1 MSSRAP
7 KFEARFGK
15 LFGHRFVG
23 SPSGRER
30 NVRQVPARPPYRQ
43 TGSRSAP
50 RIHRGRAGARIR
62 RRHPIDERLDIASAQ
77 VPFLDTRK
85 RKCAPISYHSAKR
98 VWREALV
105 GGITVDLIFRQAGF
119 VVVGVDVFTRHQTIA
134 SSMPSRSGNS
144 VWTRARRPLVVRSA
158 GIGTAVPHGIVATA
172 SPGGRRTNR
181 LRWPFGRDFF
191 PLLRAK
197 HQ

>member
-1 MSSRAP
+1 MDGLSN
-7 KFEARFGK
+7 F
-15 LFGHRFVG
+15 
-23 SPSGRER
+23 
-30 NVRQVPARPPYRQ
+30 PA
-43 TGSRSAP
+43 S
-50 RIHRGRAGARIR
+50 
-62 RRHPIDERLDIASAQ
+62 
-77 VPFLDTRK
+77 
-85 RKCAPISYHSAKR
+85 
-98 VWREALV
+98 
-105 GGITVDLIFRQAGF
+105 GF
-119 VVVGVDVFTRHQTIA
+119 VVVGVAVFTRHQIIA